1 MNNTATVFATLV
13 NTSST
18 TLDSCG
24 ISLFGSV
31 PATFSYQTTDA
42 GTNGLTGSPNT
53 PVSVGPNA
61 AQSFVLAVTP
71 TTAFSA
77 TDVTFNFA
85 CDNSPSA
92 GVIAGVN
99 SLLLSAAN
107 GAVADIVAL
116 GATPTMDGIVNIPG
130 NNGAAAFAVA
140 TVNVGAGASITVSAN
155 TGDVTLPVQLNVCES
170 NPADGQC
177 LSAPA
182 PSVTT
187 TISGN
192 ATPTFSV
199 FIGGTGNVAFDPANH
214 RINVVFEEGG
224 QARGATS
231 VAVRTQ

>member
-1 MNNTATVFATLV
+1 MLQSLLKRFSPYIIVAVVAYVAGHQLASQMNEEKIVTVVQDRETV
-13 NTSST
+13 RTIIKERPDGSKETIIVEDRTSDRST
-18 TLDSCG
+18 VKS
-24 ISLFGSV
+24 
-31 PATFSYQTTDA
+31 
-42 GTNGLTGSPNT
+42 
-53 PVSVGPNA
+53 
-61 AQSFVLAVTP
+61 
-71 TTAFSA
+71 
-77 TDVTFNFA
+77 
-85 CDNSPSA
+85 SPSA